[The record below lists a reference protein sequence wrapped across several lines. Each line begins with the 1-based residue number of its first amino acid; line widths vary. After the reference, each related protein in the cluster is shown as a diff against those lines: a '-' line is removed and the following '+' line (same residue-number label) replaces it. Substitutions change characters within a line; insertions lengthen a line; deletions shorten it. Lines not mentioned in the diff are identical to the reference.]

1 VRICFSLFTGGGEA
15 WRPQV
20 TPRQQLPS
28 SVVLSDNENP
38 PAFKGQVEWFKGG
51 GFSGGTLS
59 NSYSIKCQIK
69 PRTPITYRS
78 VATFVLV
85 AQNLRVGSEA
95 TKGRSEW
102 IVLESQFK
110 CPAGCTRR
118 WHTKIGGTQGGP
130 NPVIKDL
137 EHSIWE
143 YSPLNSLKL
152 KGN

>member
-1 VRICFSLFTGGGEA
+1 
-15 WRPQV
+15 
-20 TPRQQLPS
+20 
-28 SVVLSDNENP
+28 
-38 PAFKGQVEWFKGG
+38 
-51 GFSGGTLS
+51 
-59 NSYSIKCQIK
+59 
-69 PRTPITYRS
+69 

-137 EHSIWE
+137 EHSIWRN
-143 YSPLNSLKL
+143 SPLNSLKL
-152 KGN
+152 KGSFIKILKEIQHFEKNVAFNFFIT